1 MNDTRQSVSLYQ
13 RSGSRRA
20 GWLLSLCSAALLLPG
35 CMELGSLSDQRPQGN
50 QPPTGT
56 STPPAESL
64 SALAK
69 YVWTP
74 DSNYSWKLRQTVK
87 GSDYTAYFLDM
98 TSLAWRSSAEVDKTV
113 WKHDLTI
120 VAPDRVLPGPNIL
133 YIGGGSTTSTPPTT
147 PSDNILALARL
158 TGAVTI
164 ELRQVPN
171 QPLLFSNH
179 DGMPHTE
186 DGIVAFSWEQAMKTG
201 DPTWSARFPMVKS
214 SVRAIDAAREFLYSP
229 AGGSRNLEN
238 FIVMGASKR
247 GWTSW
252 LTAAV
257 DPRVVGVV
265 PIVIDVLNTNKFMV
279 QHIESYGFWAISL
292 YDYYY
297 NKITTRIGSPE
308 LNKLLENED
317 PYFFRDKLT
326 MPKYMVNATND
337 QFFLPDGSQNYFDD
351 LKGEK
356 YLRYVANADHSLR
369 GSDWLEGIAAYVA
382 SLRSRSERPSFTWQ
396 FEGEDSIRVQSKQA
410 AQKVLLWQA
419 TNPTRR
425 DFRQETIGKV
435 WTSSELTDQGN
446 GVYVGKVSKPATG
459 YTAFYIEMVYPSGI
473 AVPQKYTTQVRV
485 LPDVRPFAGID
496 PKAGKLEG
504 T

>member
-1 MNDTRQSVSLYQ
+1 MNDTRRSLSVSP
-13 RSGSRRA
+13 RSSTRKA
-20 GWLLSLCSAALLLPG
+20 GWLLSFCAAALLLPG
-35 CMELGSLSDQRPQGN
+35 CIDGTAPVDPR
-50 QPPTGT
+50 GT
-56 STPPAESL
+56 SGSSTDPSAATPAGTV

-69 YVWTP
+69 YVFTP
-74 DSNYSWKLRQTVK
+74 DSNFSWKLRDTVK
-87 GSDYTAYFLDM
+87 GSDFTAYFLDM
-98 TSLAWRSSAEVDKTV
+98 TSLSWRSPAEVDKTL
-113 WKHDLTI
+113 WKHDITI
-120 VAPDRVLPGPNIL
+120 VVPDQVLPGPNLL
-133 YIGGGSTTSTPPTT
+133 YIGGGSSSSTAPTM
-147 PSDNILALARL
+147 PSDNILNLARL
-158 TGAVTI
+158 TKAVTV

-171 QPLLFSNH
+171 QPLLFTNH

-214 SVRAIDAAREFLYSP
+214 SVRAIDAAREFLYSD
-229 AGGSRNLEN
+229 AGGRRKLDN

-247 GWTSW
+247 GWTAW

-279 QHIESYGFWAISL
+279 QHIETYGFWAISL

-297 NKITTRIGSPE
+297 NKITMRIGSKE
-308 LNKLLENED
+308 LNTLLENED
-317 PYFFRDKLT
+317 PYYFRDKLT

-337 QFFLPDGSQNYFDD
+337 QFFLPDGSQNYLAD

-382 SLRSRSERPSFTWQ
+382 SLRRGTERPSFSWQ
-396 FEGEDSIRVQSKQA
+396 FEGEDTIRVQTKQT

-435 WTSSELTDQGN
+435 WTSTVLTAEGDGS
-446 GVYVGKVSKPATG
+446 YVAKVSKPATG
-459 YTAFYIEMVYPSGI
+459 YTAFFIEMEYAGDI
-473 AVPQKYTTQVRV
+473 AVPQKFTTQVRV
-485 LPDVRPFAGID
+485 IPDVRPYAGID
-496 PKAGKLEG
+496 ARLGKLEG

>member
-1 MNDTRQSVSLYQ
+1 MNDTRQSVSVFS
-13 RSGSRRA
+13 RSGTRKA
-20 GWLLSLCSAALLLPG
+20 GWLLSLCTVALLLPG
-35 CMELGSLSDQRPQGN
+35 CMEAG
-50 QPPTGT
+50 GT
-56 STPPAESL
+56 HGQHSHDDSTANPAAPAESL

-69 YVWTP
+69 YVFTP
-74 DSNYSWKLRQTVK
+74 DSNFSWKLRETVK
-87 GSDYTAYFLDM
+87 GADYTAHFLDM
-98 TSLAWRSSAEVDKTV
+98 TSLSWRSKAEVDQTV
-113 WKHDLTI
+113 WKHHLTI
-120 VAPDRVLPGPNIL
+120 VVPSRVLPGPNIL
-133 YIGGGSTTSTPPTT
+133 YIGGGSSTSMPPST
-147 PSDNILALARL
+147 PSDTIVNLARL

-171 QPLLFSNH
+171 QPLVFSNH
-179 DGMPHTE
+179 DGKPHTE
-186 DGIVAFSWEQAMKTG
+186 DGIVAFSWKQAMKTG

-229 AGGSRNLEN
+229 AGGSRSLDS

-247 GWTSW
+247 GWTAW

-265 PIVIDVLNTNKFMV
+265 PIVIDVLNTNAFMK
-279 QHIESYGFWAISL
+279 QHIETYGFWAISL
-292 YDYYY
+292 YDYFY
-297 NKITTRIGSPE
+297 NDITTHIGSDE
-308 LNKLLENED
+308 MNTLLKNED

-337 QFFLPDGSQNYFDD
+337 QFFLPDGSQNYFAD

-369 GSDWLEGIAAYVA
+369 GSDYLEGIAAYVA
-382 SLRSRSERPSFTWQ
+382 ALRRGSERPSFAWQ
-396 FEGEDSIRVQSKQA
+396 FQGEDTIRVESKQPVSRA
-410 AQKVLLWQA
+410 LLWQA

-425 DFRQETIGKV
+425 DFRQEAIGKV
-435 WTSSELTDQGN
+435 WTSTVLTAGSDGSF
-446 GVYVGKVSKPATG
+446 VGKVIKPATG
-459 YTAFYIEMVYPSGI
+459 YTAFFIELEYAGDL

-485 LPDVRPFAGID
+485 LPDVRPFANID
-496 PKAGKLEG
+496 PRLGKLEG

>member
-1 MNDTRQSVSLYQ
+1 
-13 RSGSRRA
+13 
-20 GWLLSLCSAALLLPG
+20 
-35 CMELGSLSDQRPQGN
+35 
-50 QPPTGT
+50 
-56 STPPAESL
+56 
-64 SALAK
+64 
-69 YVWTP
+69 
-74 DSNYSWKLRQTVK
+74 
-87 GSDYTAYFLDM
+87 
-98 TSLAWRSSAEVDKTV
+98 
-113 WKHDLTI
+113 
-120 VAPDRVLPGPNIL
+120 
-133 YIGGGSTTSTPPTT
+133 
-147 PSDNILALARL
+147 
-158 TGAVTI
+158 
-164 ELRQVPN
+164 
-171 QPLLFSNH
+171 
-179 DGMPHTE
+179 
-186 DGIVAFSWEQAMKTG
+186 
-201 DPTWSARFPMVKS
+201 
-214 SVRAIDAAREFLYSP
+214 VRAIDAAREFLYSP